1 MSESPQTFTGP
12 LTLKNMDI
20 YFEFKWKKTCLGF
33 EMVTFRQIGFDGLKA
48 KLLVHQFTASHSKID
63 KTYF

>member
-48 KLLVHQFTASHSKID
+48 KLLVHPFTA
-63 KTYF
+63 